1 MGIMTRFARLC
12 KADVHG
18 FMDQLED
25 KGLVLKQ
32 HLREMED
39 ELARKDARASRMLG
53 MKQSREQELARTVRE
68 TNRIEEDLAAALGS
82 DRDDI
87 ARFLIKK
94 LKTVEAQKRELE
106 NFIAILDRD
115 LDGLCECVRTQRGQ
129 YEQLRLQAAAY
140 QLRAEQEAFRR
151 TLSDCPATGAGACPD
166 VSDEEIELE
175 LLRRKKSAGKEDAS

>member
-12 KADVHG
+12 RADVHG

-39 ELARKDARASRMLG
+39 ELARKEARAGRMLG
-53 MKQSREQELARTVRE
+53 MKQSREQELSRTVRE
-68 TNRIEEDLAAALGS
+68 TGRIEEDLAAALES

-94 LKTVEAQKRELE
+94 LKTVEGQKRELE
-106 NFIAILDRD
+106 DFIAILDR
-115 LDGLCECVRTQRGQ
+115 GLEGLRECVRTQRGQ
-129 YEQLRLQAAAY
+129 YGQLRLQAAAF
-140 QLRAEQEAFRR
+140 LHRAEQEAWRQ
-151 TLSDCPATGAGACPD
+151 TLSDFPAMAAGPD
-166 VSDEEIELE
+166 VSDEEVELE
-175 LLRRKKSAGKEDAS
+175 LLRRKKSAGKEGAS